1 MFHFVP
7 RVEYLTALFK
17 NFDYFVIGEHNSVKL
32 FITRCLEATSN
43 MSSSNCVNGNG
54 SSAVATSHV
63 DEAYCASNGVAALKR
78 LRKEN
83 PQQEHLLDGRTFKG
97 NLHQS
102 FVLPLW
108 NLRMNYTFHI
118 SGDV

>member
-63 DEAYCASNGVAALKR
+63 DEA
-78 LRKEN
+78 RKEN